1 MVTKKLGLKR
11 LEKLRDWMRGKGSG
25 REFDFRTYEDTC
37 GTVGCLAGELPYLF
51 PNYWGFSSFF
61 LAAGKFIFLKER
73 PKSWKE
79 NKFSTKQPIEE
90 LAYFFS
96 LSLIE
101 VKHLFIP
108 YSQSSNIDPYY
119 KERYCLVGESTK
131 KEVLENLERFI
142 KIKKDE
148 EIKKRLGKVFRKYGE
163 ERRSID

>member
-1 MVTKKLGLKR
+1 MTTKKLGLKR
-11 LEKLRDWMRGKGSG
+11 LEKLRDWMKGKGSG
-25 REFDFRTYEDTC
+25 REFDFRTYEDAC

-51 PNYWGFSSFF
+51 PKYWGFSAFF

-90 LAYFFS
+90 LAYFFN

-101 VKHLFIP
+101 AKHLFIP
-108 YSQSSNIDPYY
+108 YSQNSNIDSYY

-131 KEVLENLERFI
+131 EEVLENLERFI

-163 ERRSID
+163 EGHSAD